1 MQGQREGGQRTGCYA
16 PAPGMASKSSIIYTA
31 RDQQLHEA
39 LALTPLDT
47 QQLLKFSQTFDLPF
61 TSDRKLRQRMR
72 EHVDAGWVNVFTYAT
87 TASGKLNYY
96 KLSPDGYRLL
106 NGPCGPLPKRSYFR
120 EVSPALQR
128 HARHLAEVIV
138 QTNVHACR
146 LGVGIL
152 DQVGENQQS
161 LSLGA
166 RSQKPDYSFRLA
178 TLGGVFTYYDE
189 LDESTEPI
197 TSTKQR
203 ESLEAK
209 IRFHEDYQNATGERY
224 RVRMIFAKTT
234 TRLAQFLQLARSY
247 GTRQR
252 CIFYAAFLDDYLK
265 HDSPL
270 TGPLFLDHFNRLRSL
285 APVAALGVDRR
296 IPTFAKILAEPAGVC

>member
-1 MQGQREGGQRTGCYA
+1 
-16 PAPGMASKSSIIYTA
+16 MASKSSVIYTA

-47 QQLLKFSQTFDLPF
+47 QQLLKMSQTFDLPF

-87 TASGKLNYY
+87 TTSGKLNYY
-96 KLSPDGYRLL
+96 KLTADGYRLL
-106 NGPCGPLPKRSYFR
+106 NGPHGPLPKSSYFH

-128 HARHLAEVIV
+128 HTRHLAEVIV
-138 QTNVHACR
+138 QTNVHARR

-234 TRLAQFLQLARSY
+234 ARLAQFLQLARSY

-270 TGPLFLDHFNRLRSL
+270 TGPLFLDHFNRLQSL
-285 APVAALGVDRR
+285 APAAALSSERR
-296 IPTFAKILAEPAGVC
+296 LPTFTKILAEPAAVC

>member
-16 PAPGMASKSSIIYTA
+16 PAPGMANKSSIIYTA

-39 LALTPLDT
+39 LALSPLDT
-47 QQLLKFSQTFDLPF
+47 QQLLKMSQTFDQPF
-61 TSDRKLRQRMR
+61 TSDRKLRQRML
-72 EHVDAGWVNVFTYAT
+72 EHVAEGWINVFTYAT
-87 TASGKLNYY
+87 TTSGKLNYY
-96 KLSPDGYRLL
+96 KLSADGYRLL
-106 NGPCGPLPKRSYFR
+106 NGFGGPLPKRCYFR

-128 HARHLAEVIV
+128 HTRHLAEVIV
-138 QTNVHACR
+138 QTNLHARRSGLR
-146 LGVGIL
+146 LF
-152 DQVGENQQS
+152 DQVGENQQT

-178 TLGGVFTYYDE
+178 TREGVFTYYDE

-197 TSTKQR
+197 TSAKQR
-203 ESLEAK
+203 ESLESK

-234 TRLAQFLQLARSY
+234 ARLAQFLQLARTY

-285 APVAALGVDRR
+285 APTPETDNVGRL
-296 IPTFAKILAEPAGVC
+296 PTFTKILAEPAGVC

>member
-1 MQGQREGGQRTGCYA
+1 
-16 PAPGMASKSSIIYTA
+16 MAIKKSSIIYTA

-39 LALTPLDT
+39 LAVSPLDT
-47 QQLLKFSQTFDLPF
+47 QQLLKMSQTFDQPF
-61 TSDRKLRQRMR
+61 TSDRKLRQRMLD
-72 EHVDAGWVNVFTYAT
+72 HAAAGWVNVFTYAT
-87 TASGKLNYY
+87 TTSGKLNYY
-96 KLSPDGYRLL
+96 KLSADGYRLL
-106 NGPCGPLPKRSYFR
+106 NGPHAPLPKSSYFH

-128 HARHLAEVIV
+128 HTRHLAEVIV
-138 QTNVHACR
+138 QTNVHARR
-146 LGVGIL
+146 LGIPIL
-152 DQVGENQQS
+152 DQVGENQHF
-161 LSLGA
+161 LSLGG

-178 TLGGVFTYYDE
+178 TCEGNYTYYDE

-203 ESLEAK
+203 ESLQNK
-209 IRFHEDYQNATGERY
+209 IRFHEDYQDATGERY

-234 TRLAQFLQLARSY
+234 ARLAQFLTLARSY

-285 APVAALGVDRR
+285 APAAASVDQRR
-296 IPTFAKILAEPAGVC
+296 LPMFAEILAEPAGVC